1 MSVQYIYLLI
11 FFIIGYLIV
20 SDENVVTAFVYI
32 FDIIKNKIRAK
43 LWWIMNNPRNPV
55 VKYLMWRRAMK
66 MAEELEKEF
75 RNDKLR

>member
-1 MSVQYIYLLI
+1 MSVQYIYLVI

-75 RNDKLR
+75 RNDKL